1 MQGQERASNEHIC
14 ESSRRARGR
23 PWLGTDHSHD
33 SGFSDCHL
41 DGRRPG
47 ASKCFWPGDKPGYR
61 FLAMPAHSHR
71 GSAPVEFVLVS
82 SLLVAVVLAL
92 IQLSVVVHV
101 RHTLI
106 ASAQE
111 GARWA
116 SYYDTQLAEGAALT
130 RRLISEGLS
139 PRYAEGV
146 AVGPGNVSG
155 QPGVRVIVTAPLP
168 MVGLWS
174 GGGSLRVWAD
184 APLERPKN

>member
-1 MQGQERASNEHIC
+1 
-14 ESSRRARGR
+14 
-23 PWLGTDHSHD
+23 
-33 SGFSDCHL
+33 
-41 DGRRPG
+41 
-47 ASKCFWPGDKPGYR
+47 
-61 FLAMPAHSHR
+61 
-71 GSAPVEFVLVS
+71 VEFVLVS

-116 SYYDTQLAEGAALT
+116 SYYDTRMAEGVALT
-130 RRLISEGLS
+130 RRLISDGLS
-139 PRYAEGV
+139 PQYARSVTVTPGRV
-146 AVGPGNVSG
+146 AS

-168 MVGLWS
+168 TIGLWS

-184 APLERPKN
+184 APLERPNN

>member
-1 MQGQERASNEHIC
+1 
-14 ESSRRARGR
+14 
-23 PWLGTDHSHD
+23 
-33 SGFSDCHL
+33 
-41 DGRRPG
+41 
-47 ASKCFWPGDKPGYR
+47 
-61 FLAMPAHSHR
+61 MPADRHR

-116 SYYDTQLAEGAALT
+116 SYYDTRVSEGAALT
-130 RRLISEGLS
+130 RRLIGEGLS
-139 PRYAEGV
+139 PAYAADV
-146 AVGPGNVSG
+146 KVTPGTIAG
-155 QPGVRVIVTAPLP
+155 QPGVRVTVAAPLP
-168 MVGLWS
+168 TIGMWS

>member
-1 MQGQERASNEHIC
+1 MA
-14 ESSRRARGR
+14 SRR
-23 PWLGTDHSHD
+23 D
-33 SGFSDCHL
+33 
-41 DGRRPG
+41 
-47 ASKCFWPGDKPGYR
+47 
-61 FLAMPAHSHR
+61 R

-116 SYYDTQLAEGAALT
+116 SYYDTSMSEGVGLT

-139 PRYAEGV
+139 PGYAENVSVTPGGV
-146 AVGPGNVSG
+146 AG

-168 MVGLWS
+168 TIGLWS

-184 APLERPKN
+184 APLERPRN

>member
-1 MQGQERASNEHIC
+1 M
-14 ESSRRARGR
+14 
-23 PWLGTDHSHD
+23 
-33 SGFSDCHL
+33 
-41 DGRRPG
+41 
-47 ASKCFWPGDKPGYR
+47 
-61 FLAMPAHSHR
+61 
-71 GSAPVEFVLVS
+71 EFVLVS

-116 SYYDTQLAEGAALT
+116 SYYDTQVFEGVGLA

-139 PRYAEGV
+139 PGYAESVSVTPGSV
-146 AVGPGNVSG
+146 AG

-168 MVGLWS
+168 TIGLWS

-184 APLERPKN
+184 APLERPQN

>member
-1 MQGQERASNEHIC
+1 MA
-14 ESSRRARGR
+14 
-23 PWLGTDHSHD
+23 PTD
-33 SGFSDCHL
+33 
-41 DGRRPG
+41 R
-47 ASKCFWPGDKPGYR
+47 
-61 FLAMPAHSHR
+61 HR

-116 SYYDTQLAEGAALT
+116 SYYDTQVGEGVALT

-139 PRYAEGV
+139 PAYAGGV
-146 AVGPGNVSG
+146 TIRPGSVAG
-155 QPGVRVIVTAPLP
+155 QPGVRVTVSAPLP
-168 MVGLWS
+168 TIGMWS